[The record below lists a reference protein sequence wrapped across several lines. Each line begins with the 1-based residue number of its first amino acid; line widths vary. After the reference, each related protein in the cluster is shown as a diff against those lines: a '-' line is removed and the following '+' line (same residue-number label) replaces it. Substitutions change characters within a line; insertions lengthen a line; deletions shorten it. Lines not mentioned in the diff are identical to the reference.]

1 MTGDVG
7 TQYKDCHKA
16 VLFKRKRPFEVVMA
30 SPGLQRRSM
39 SKPRTSSSSS
49 SSNTSRA
56 FYEPPPDKQTAAQI
70 VRESREWLHAVSTHR
85 PYTPKDQPRSLFG
98 TSYKPV
104 GSKQFQN
111 AKQSVAYP
119 TSNKPFNVLDTGCPV
134 QVQTYGRGRYTR
146 KLTPGEEYTLS
157 ASSAALLKIRDEPN
171 MSAPGSHRASED
183 FGKTKLELVGKQT
196 KLITPNQPKLLAPA
210 LSQMGM
216 QFVPSPVPVKETTF
230 TQRAK
235 VVMAEAKKRGPRSGE
250 PSVRRSPIVSLPN
263 TAPSSATRPYTKS
276 PYNSPASSDLDSG
289 INLRASY
296 TSQLSPSEERSITD
310 RISPSEGSELPLL
323 KPGTSDPISKSLP
336 GGLKSHRAQSIHKTS
351 SPTSASGD
359 SGLSSGS
366 ELDHLITR
374 LTELP
379 RHVNYSGSPE
389 PELSVNTPNRTPQ
402 SIGSPPS
409 ESYEA
414 TIPEEQEAIKLVNRI
429 HAAIAESGLSG
440 KVKWPSRSLLLQTA
454 FALLDWPSSRFR
466 LALIRLILTVQVTGQ
481 NLITVCKLLYRISKQ
496 AANDALFLEHPDTIE
511 CLLRTLQHLDTALP
525 MSGDGPDLSSDPMLE
540 NLDAMVFF
548 TGTLKFL
555 AASSVVADALHNHPA
570 FLIGLLSLHQQ
581 VDKRIRL
588 WNVKTLTK
596 QATEDGLE
604 DLEEQLYSVL
614 VQISDIF
621 CHLTGNPGLRARLI
635 FSGGIMDHV
644 VDCLIHQVTPSNQK
658 TSYSRSS
665 AQYLAQFNWIRFL
678 ARLTEYTEVCLRL
691 DCWSGD
697 ELNYSVASMNT
708 SCAGLVHT
716 ASNSLKS
723 ESRESSRMAALCTLL
738 FSMIQ
743 AYSDDMEL
751 TVRIAYLLGN
761 LTARLDSAREV
772 LFPNPLAL
780 TDMCGLCRDYRRMTT
795 EMDKGNRVLVPPTQ
809 DDPASAWLDAPN
821 QSNVARNPPL
831 PQHQPC
837 LEVVNKLVRIL
848 ANSAIGEAVGQ
859 LAVMSTECLD
869 LFLDVIAGECP
880 REPTELLVN
889 CLAGLNNIT
898 YYVRPESSSAVL
910 AKQYDVAELLIRTL
924 GSGAAH
930 PDVMLGVI
938 RVFGNL
944 TRQPNLRNWINQ
956 QAGQLLLNASQTA
969 GVIEPPTPWPSTVPH
984 HQAMLYILIQNLDSA
999 RPELVYSTLGVLINL
1014 MTDVDQRPA
1023 FKELGGIPKLVEVL
1037 KDFAGHDWQLAG
1049 LACKALWNYTEGSKN
1064 SIRHLI
1070 DTETLNELYSLLIEF
1085 IDQNEVDRMHQNF
1098 LEEDPNVEQESL
1110 TLWKAAWSSEFF
1122 PVASEFLARLNYG

>member
-16 VLFKRKRPFEVVMA
+16 VLFKRQRPFEVVMA

-146 KLTPGEEYTLS
+146 KLTPGEESTLS

-216 QFVPSPVPVKETTF
+216 QFVPSPMPVKETTF

-296 TSQLSPSEERSITD
+296 TSQLSPSEERPITD
-310 RISPSEGSELPLL
+310 RISPSEGKMRIAIKSKPGASSYRSAGSELPLL
-323 KPGTSDPISKSLP
+323 KPGTGDPISKSTHLFFVSHAGYRKSLP
-336 GGLKSHRAQSIHKTS
+336 GGLTSHRAQSIHKTS

-466 LALIRLILTVQVTGQ
+466 LALIRLILTVQVTGH

-496 AANDALFLEHPDTIE
+496 AANDSLFLEHPDTIACFLSYCANSLTE

-525 MSGDGPDLSSDPMLE
+525 MNGDGPDLSSDPMLE

-555 AASSVVADALHNHPA
+555 AASSVVADTLHNHPA

-795 EMDKGNRVLVPPTQ
+795 KMDKGNRVLVPPTQ

-821 QSNVARNPPL
+821 P
-831 PQHQPC
+831 
-837 LEVVNKLVRIL
+837 
-848 ANSAIGEAVGQ
+848 
-859 LAVMSTECLD
+859 
-869 LFLDVIAGECP
+869 GECP